1 VTGPAGN
8 EPGRGLRLEVPI
20 TFSPVPLDAID
31 ASLTLIAEP
40 VRKLRTTHWDTADL
54 RLARWGVALEHSGE
68 AGWTLRLPPT
78 SEGMAAPDG
87 AELHFEGSSERVP
100 EQALQLVRVFARRAP
115 LELVARL
122 VTATAEAMLLDAE
135 GAVLARLVDNTVSV
149 YSGSR
154 ITQRFREVDLASDSG
169 QLLDELASRYQ
180 AAGAQPARPR
190 APVARALGLVG
201 TPPAEIGSVTL
212 GGAATAGE
220 VVRRALSTSVIRLV
234 RHDPGVRMGI
244 DAEDV
249 HQARVATRRL
259 RSDLRTFR
267 LLLDETWVESLR
279 DDLRW
284 IGGELGRVRDAEV
297 LRDRLRAAATVLPVA
312 DRHSALAVVA
322 PLVGQVRSARR
333 HLVTAMDT
341 ERYVEVIDHLVQ
353 AARAPV
359 LTEMAASPARE
370 VLPGLVRKPWRSLKS
385 GALAARV
392 GNVPD
397 EQLHDLRIRAKR
409 CRYAAEAAAA
419 ATGKNAAKFAREV
432 AALQEIL
439 GELHDAVVA
448 EAWLR
453 DRSAAP
459 RIHETALFAAGELVA
474 LQRDAAE
481 RARIGWPAVWKR
493 VEQGWSNA
501 WR

>member
-1 VTGPAGN
+1 VTDAAETRPAH
-8 EPGRGLRLEVPI
+8 GLRLEVPI
-20 TFSPVPLDAID
+20 TFSPEPLDNVD
-31 ASLTLIAEP
+31 ASAAVVAEP
-40 VRKLRTTHWDTADL
+40 LRRHRTTHWDTADL
-54 RLARWGVALEHSGE
+54 RLARWGVALEHSGD
-68 AGWTLRLPPT
+68 AGWVLRLPPT
-78 SEGMAAPDG
+78 SEGLAAPDG
-87 AELHFEGSSERVP
+87 AELRFDGRPEHPP
-100 EQALQLVRVFARRAP
+100 EQALHLVRAYARRAP
-115 LELVARL
+115 VELVARL
-122 VTATAEAMLLDAE
+122 VTMTAETLLLDAR
-135 GAVLARLVDNTVSV
+135 GDVIARLVDDTVSV
-149 YSGSR
+149 YSGPR
-154 ITQRFREVDLASDSG
+154 ITQRFREIDLSSDSAA
-169 QLLDELASRYQ
+169 LLDEIASRHQ

-190 APVARALGLVG
+190 ALVARAQGLVG
-201 TPPAEIGSVTL
+201 TPLPEVGSVTL
-212 GGAATAGE
+212 DAAATAGD

-234 RHDPGVRMGI
+234 RHDPGVRVGT

-259 RSDLRTFR
+259 RSDLRTFGP
-267 LLLDETWVESLR
+267 LLDEAWAQSLR

-284 IGGELGRVRDAEV
+284 IGGELGTVRDADV
-297 LRDRLRAAATVLPVA
+297 LRDRLRTAATTLPAA
-312 DRHSALAVVA
+312 DRRSALAIVA

-333 HLVTAMDT
+333 HLLTAMDT
-341 ERYVEVIDHLVQ
+341 ERYIEVIDHLVA

-385 GALAARV
+385 GAIAAR
-392 GNVPD
+392 GDDVPD

-432 AALQEIL
+432 ASLQEVL

-453 DRSAAP
+453 DRSGAP

-474 LQRDAAE
+474 LQRDAAAQA
-481 RARIGWPAVWKR
+481 RAGWPAVWTR
-493 VEQGWSNA
+493 VEQGWSRA

>member
-1 VTGPAGN
+1 VTDAATT

-20 TFSPVPLDAID
+20 TFSPEPLDDLDSSA
-31 ASLTLIAEP
+31 AVIAEP

-54 RLARWGVALEHSGE
+54 RLARWGTALEHAAD
-68 AGWTLRLPPT
+68 AGWVLRLPAT

-87 AELHFEGSSERVP
+87 AELHFDGGAERPP
-100 EQALQLVRVFARRAP
+100 EQARNLVRAYARHVP
-115 LELVARL
+115 LEPLARL
-122 VTATAEAMLLDAE
+122 VTVTAETVLLDAE

-149 YSGSR
+149 YAGPR
-154 ITQRFREVDLASDSG
+154 ITQRFREIDVFSDSG
-169 QLLDELASRYQ
+169 SLLDEIAGRYQ
-180 AAGAQPARPR
+180 AAGAQPARAR
-190 APVARALGLVG
+190 ALVARALGLVG
-201 TPPAEIGSVTL
+201 TPPPEIGSVTL

-220 VVRRALSTSVIRLV
+220 VVRRALSTSVIRLL
-234 RHDPGVRMGI
+234 RHDPGVRLGI

-267 LLLDETWVESLR
+267 PLLDEAWANALR

-297 LRDRLRAAATVLPVA
+297 LRDRLRTAATTLPGA
-312 DRHSALAVVA
+312 DRRAALTVVA
-322 PLVGQVRSARR
+322 PLVAQVRSARR
-333 HLVTAMDT
+333 HLLSAMDT
-341 ERYVEVIDHLVQ
+341 ERYVDVIDHLVS
-353 AARAPV
+353 ATRAPQ
-359 LTEMAASPARE
+359 LTEMAAAPARE
-370 VLPGLVRKPWRSLKS
+370 LLPGLVRKPWRALKS
-385 GALAARV
+385 GAVAAR
-392 GNVPD
+392 GGDVPD

-419 ATGKNAAKFAREV
+419 ATGKNAARFAREV
-432 AALQEIL
+432 AELQAIL

-453 DRSAAP
+453 ERSAAP
-459 RIHETALFAAGELVA
+459 RIHETALFGAGELVA
-474 LQRDAAE
+474 LQRDAAQQ
-481 RARIGWPAVWKR
+481 ARDGWPAVWKR
-493 VEQGWSNA
+493 VERGWSNA

>member
-1 VTGPAGN
+1 VTAPTGA
-8 EPGRGLRLEVPI
+8 EPRGGLRLEVPI
-20 TFSPVPLDAID
+20 TFSPEPLDGID
-31 ASLTLIAEP
+31 ASGAMIAEP
-40 VRKLRTTHWDTADL
+40 VRRLRTTHWDTSDL
-54 RLARWGVALEHSGE
+54 RLARWGVALEHS
-68 AGWTLRLPPT
+68 ADSGWMLRLAST
-78 SEGMAAPDG
+78 GEGMAAPDG
-87 AELHFEGSSERVP
+87 AELHFDGAAERP
-100 EQALQLVRVFARRAP
+100 PQAALHLVRAYARRAP
-115 LELVARL
+115 IELVARL
-122 VTATAEAMLLDAE
+122 VTVTAETVLLDAQ
-135 GAVLARLVDNTVSV
+135 GAVLARLVDDTVSV
-149 YSGSR
+149 YSGPR
-154 ITQRFREVDLASDSG
+154 ITQRFREIEVLSSSG
-169 QLLDELASRYQ
+169 PLLDAIVSRFQ

-190 APVARALGLVG
+190 ALVARALGLVG

-212 GGAATAGE
+212 GGAATAGD
-220 VVRRALSTSVIRLV
+220 VVRRALSLSVIRLL
-234 RHDPGVRMGI
+234 RHDPGVRLGV

-267 LLLDETWVESLR
+267 PLLDEPWAEALR

-284 IGGELGRVRDAEV
+284 LGGELGRVRDSEV
-297 LRDRLRAAATVLPVA
+297 LRDRLRAAATTLPGA
-312 DRHSALAVVA
+312 DRHTALAVVA

-333 HLVTAMDT
+333 HLLVAMDT
-341 ERYVEVIDHLVQ
+341 DRYIDVIDHLVA

-359 LTEMAASPARE
+359 LTDMATSPARE
-370 VLPGLVRKPWRSLKS
+370 VLPGLVRKPWRSLKT
-385 GALAARV
+385 GAIAAR
-392 GNVPD
+392 GEVPD

-432 AALQEIL
+432 AALQEVL

-453 DRSAAP
+453 ERSGAP

-481 RARIGWPAVWKR
+481 RARTGWPAAWKR
-493 VEQGWSNA
+493 VEAGWGSV